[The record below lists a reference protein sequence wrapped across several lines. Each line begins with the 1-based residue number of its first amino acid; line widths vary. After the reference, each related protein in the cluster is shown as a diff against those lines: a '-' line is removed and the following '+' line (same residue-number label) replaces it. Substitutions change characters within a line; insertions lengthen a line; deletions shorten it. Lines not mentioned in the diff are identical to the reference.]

1 LKAGAGKPTTIE
13 DALAADVAAR
23 EDLPEAGDL
32 NDELARLLPSDVAS
46 SLLFDRIEVRSK
58 VLYSTI
64 SYAHTSLPM

>member
-64 SYAHTSLPM
+64 LYAHTSLPM